1 VLFAN
6 YNGERQEMVKEL
18 TELSTDSSQQID
30 TKKTKVM
37 KNSNEVEIKLNGE
50 SLDYVPEYAHRGQTV

>member
-1 VLFAN
+1 MLFAN
-6 YNGERQEMVKEL
+6 HNGERQEMVKEL
-18 TELSTDSSQQID
+18 KELSTDSSQQID

-50 SLDYVPEYAHRGQTV
+50 ALD